1 VHLSDF
7 DLQQLD
13 EQKLMA
19 LPAKQKDGLLVKL
32 LWDLKEAR
40 ERLKANSQTSSRPP
54 RSDAPWHGTSSS
66 DEDSEAEVSG
76 DASGPEEPEGKGAA
90 SSANGVALA
99 AEGKTPASA
108 AAGKRKKAGRRPGAP
123 GHSRQVRGCENIPR
137 TSAPARR
144 SRYNAVVID
153 VTRLRA

>member
-1 VHLSDF
+1 MNLSDF

-54 RSDAPWHGTSSS
+54 RSDAPWHGTGSGE
-66 DEDSEAEVSG
+66 EDSEAGAEVCG
-76 DASGPEEPEGKGAA
+76 DARGTEEPEENGVSAT
-90 SSANGVALA
+90 SANGVALS

-108 AAGKRKKAGRRPGAP
+108 AAGKRKKAGRIR
-123 GHSRQVRGCENIPR
+123 
-137 TSAPARR
+137 
-144 SRYNAVVID
+144 
-153 VTRLRA
+153 